1 MTETL
6 PSYTDLRDCRVYRF
20 WVTHPVS
27 GEVVLGYVGETV
39 RQPFERLLEHLAT
52 QPWFDTVVRWE
63 IDDRVFTGKAQVL
76 RAEEAAIRAERPLY
90 NVIKN
95 ERNRLRIPPPEAIR
109 QRRARDARRGRERW
123 VHPDDR
129 AGSVPVAV
137 RPKAAPKR
145 GARRRW
151 SKQRRR
157 LVVWSTAW
165 SVVTLATWITAA
177 VEHQGGWKQTG
188 TASAIF
194 AVLALAVVRHCWRKL
209 KRWLR

>member
-6 PSYTDLRDCRVYRF
+6 PSYTDLRDCRIYRF

-63 IDDRVFTGKAQVL
+63 VDSQPFQGKAAVL
-76 RAEEAAIRAERPLY
+76 AAEEFAIRTEMPLY
-90 NVIKN
+90 NVKGN
-95 ERNRLRIPPPEAIR
+95 LDNPNRIPPPAAIR
-109 QRRARDARRGRERW
+109 QRRARDAQRGRERW

-137 RPKAAPKR
+137 RTKAAPKR
-145 GARRRW
+145 RPRRRW
-151 SKQRRR
+151 SERRRR
-157 LVVWSTAW
+157 LVGWSTAW
-165 SVVTLATWITAA
+165 SVVTLACWITAV

-209 KRWLR
+209 RRWLR